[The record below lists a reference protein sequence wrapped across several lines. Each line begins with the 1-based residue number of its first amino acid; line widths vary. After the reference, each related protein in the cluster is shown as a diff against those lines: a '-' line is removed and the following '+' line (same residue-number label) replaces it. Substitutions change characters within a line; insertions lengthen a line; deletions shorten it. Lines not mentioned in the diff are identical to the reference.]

1 MKKMFS
7 LALALIM
14 ALALCVPTF
23 AIGDEAVNK
32 QDDHDIGIINI
43 VNAKKDETYNLYRIF
58 DLESYNNAAGAFSY
72 KINSKWG
79 DWAKLQTAYVTVDP
93 QGYVTWKDGASA
105 ADFAKLALAYAKEN
119 QIAAE
124 ATKTA
129 TADGAIDFKELTLGY
144 YLMDSSLGTLCALD
158 STNSYVDIY
167 EKNSV
172 PTVTKEVMEDSTSQ
186 FGESNTADI
195 GQIVDFKSTIT
206 IPANAHNDGS
216 AAINKSGIQDLVL
229 HDKMD
234 SVLAL
239 NTEKIVVDVD
249 GTVLTKGTDYEFVTE
264 GLDDGCTFEVV
275 FKQDYLNTLTAE
287 EHIIKVS
294 YSAVVTADAE
304 ADEEY
309 VNTTGITYGD
319 DSESAWDTTTTKTFE
334 FNLKKITSDGE
345 LLEGAE
351 FELRRGP
358 NATDTIVTFVEVEG
372 GYRVATAAEIA
383 TGTTTLKV
391 GQANILGLDDDVYYL
406 HEIKAPDGYNQLA
419 APVKVTLDNKS
430 NVFMGDREQAVEGD
444 LIEVVNLTGAEL
456 PSTGGVGTTIF
467 YTVGGLMMAAAVV
480 LFVTKKKLAV
490 QE

>member
-23 AIGDEAVNK
+23 AIGDETVNK
-32 QDDHDIGIINI
+32 DDDHDIGIINI
-43 VNAKKDETYNLYRIF
+43 VNARKDETYNLYRIF
-58 DLESYNNAAGAFSY
+58 DLESYNNATSAFSY

-79 DWAKLQTAYVTVDP
+79 DWAKLQTDYVTVDS
-93 QGYVTWKDGASA
+93 QGYVTWKEGASA

-124 ATKTA
+124 ATETA
-129 TADGAIDFKELTLGY
+129 TADGAIDFEGLTLGY

-206 IPANAHNDGS
+206 IPANVHNDGS
-216 AAINKSGIQDLVL
+216 AAINKSGIQNLVL

-264 GLDDGCTFEVV
+264 GLDDECTFEVV
-275 FKQDYLNTLTAE
+275 FDQDYLNTLTAE

-294 YSAVVTADAE
+294 YSAVVTAEAE

-319 DSESAWDTTTTKTFE
+319 DSESAWDTTTTKIFE
-334 FNLKKITSDGE
+334 FNLKKITSDGK

-391 GQANILGLDDDVYYL
+391 GQANILGLDADTYYL

-419 APVKVTLDNKS
+419 APVKVTLDDESK
-430 NVFMGDREQAVEGD
+430 VFVDDSKQAVEND
-444 LIEVVNLTGAEL
+444 LIEVVNLTGTEL

-480 LFVTKKKLAV
+480 LFVTKKKMGA